1 MTSGGIVFLLSR
13 IAFLGESSFIGT
25 MNKKLPFIFNL
36 VYWGTQL
43 YLSAFSTNTLQKR
56 KRAAAVAARRWEAAQ
71 AAGQAAV

>member
-1 MTSGGIVFLLSR
+1 
-13 IAFLGESSFIGT
+13 